1 MRRLSK
7 LLLATIPGS
16 LLLVVAANTVQGDP
30 PIWAPPALEQIIEEG
45 LTRNQELLS
54 LEAQV
59 ASLTE
64 EIPFAG
70 SLEAPR
76 LGMACWIYVD
86 HSCKK
91 FKSQ

>member
-1 MRRLSK
+1 MTRISIF
-7 LLLATIPGS
+7 LLFTIPGM
-16 LLLVVAANTVQGDP
+16 LLPASAAYTVQGDP

-45 LTRNQELLS
+45 PTRNQEILA

-59 ASLTE
+59 AKLME
-64 EIPFAG
+64 EIPFAR
-70 SLEAPR
+70 SLEDPR